1 MRNQLEAL
9 LNDIDALMPFEVED
23 DPYNW
28 GRKDALDVVASR
40 IKKLIAKDDE
50 E

>member
-9 LNDIDALMPFEVED
+9 LHDIDALMPFEVGD

-28 GRKDALDVVASR
+28 GRKDALDEVASR
-40 IKKLIAKDDE
+40 IKKLIAKE
-50 E
+50 AA